1 MVSADIPGIAVDL
14 HVSIQDISRAVA
26 SALELSLGLSVV
38 AWSVVSLK
46 IGKRPVY
53 LASAL
58 LMLAGS
64 ILAQYS
70 V

>member
-14 HVSIQDISRAVA
+14 HVSIQAVSRATG
-26 SALELSLGLSVV
+26 SATELSLGLSAV
-38 AWSVVSLK
+38 AWSVISVK

-53 LASAL
+53 LAGAL

-70 V
+70 L